1 MNQLVAQITTTL
13 NVQSQPPPNLSDWA
27 LRNTVLNFI
36 VDYGRPDPARV
47 IFKTDIKLLDGTVVA
62 TTNVQTA
69 PVYTLN
75 RGVTVYYSKD
85 VMPLEAMSFNG
96 QFRSTLDRTGK
107 LPSGQYQICVTV
119 LQSGTFQILVAER
132 CRIFNLT
139 GFQLPF
145 LMLPADKSI
154 LPKLNAQTAIIFR
167 WTPLVP
173 QQAINPVSY
182 RLQVFEILMQQE
194 AVQALRANQPILD
207 VSVRNATQYIWQ
219 PRLSFVNVDSTARY
233 IWTIQTL
240 DGNGL
245 PILLSDGNGESRSAP
260 FTFSIGATDAKKN

>member
-47 IFKTDIKLLDGTVVA
+47 IFKTEIKLLDGTVVA

-69 PVYTLN
+69 PVYTIN

-85 VMPLEAMSFNG
+85 VMPLESMSFNG
-96 QFRSTLDRTGK
+96 QYRSTLNRTGK
-107 LPSGQYQICVTV
+107 LPSGQYQICVTI
-119 LQSGTFQILVAER
+119 LQSGTFQVLAAER
-132 CRIFNLT
+132 CRNFNLT

-145 LMLPADKSI
+145 LMLPADKSV

-260 FTFSIGATDAKKN
+260 FTFSIGATATKKN